1 MNKDKIKD
9 FTKKHSTGV
18 EIVAKLGVFLL
29 MLIITFTFVIGVT
42 TQDSDSMSPN
52 IKFHD
57 TIVYS
62 RINSD
67 FTLRDVVVYKYNGEL
82 YIGRLVGTPNN
93 EIYVSQSGSVF
104 QNNYLVY
111 EDNIY
116 TSDNSNSDYKVTL
129 GENQYYVLCDNR
141 EFHTDSR
148 DFGVIDK
155 SQIVGVVILDV
166 RRFGL

>member
-1 MNKDKIKD
+1 M
-9 FTKKHSTGV
+9 
-18 EIVAKLGVFLL
+18 
-29 MLIITFTFVIGVT
+29 
-42 TQDSDSMSPN
+42 
-52 IKFHD
+52 
-57 TIVYS
+57 
-62 RINSD
+62 
-67 FTLRDVVVYKYNGEL
+67 VVYKYNGEL

>member
-1 MNKDKIKD
+1 MKEFI
-9 FTKKHSTGV
+9 KKHPTLMELTV
-18 EIVAKLGVFLL
+18 KIVVFLS
-29 MLIITFTFVIGVT
+29 MLFIIFGFVIGVT

-57 TIVYS
+57 VVLYSKINTDYTI
-62 RINSD
+62 
-67 FTLRDVVVYKYNGEL
+67 RDVVVYKHDGEL

-93 EIYVSQSGSVF
+93 SIYVSQSGSVF
-104 QNNYLVY
+104 QNNYLVS
-111 EDNIY
+111 ETNIY
-116 TSDNSNSDYKVTL
+116 STDNSEVDYKVDL

-141 EFHTDSR
+141 EYHTDSR
-148 DFGVIDK
+148 DFGPIDR

>member
-1 MNKDKIKD
+1 MKEFI
-9 FTKKHSTGV
+9 KKHPTLMELTV
-18 EIVAKLGVFLL
+18 KIVVFLS
-29 MLIITFTFVIGVT
+29 MLFIIFGFVIGVT

-57 TIVYS
+57 VVLYSKINTDYTI
-62 RINSD
+62 
-67 FTLRDVVVYKYNGEL
+67 RDVVVYKHDGEL

-93 EIYVSQSGSVF
+93 SIYVSQSGSVF
-104 QNNYLVY
+104 QNNYLVI
-111 EDNIY
+111 ETNIY
-116 TSDNSNSDYKVTL
+116 STDNSEVDYKVDL

-141 EFHTDSR
+141 EYHTDSR
-148 DFGVIDK
+148 DFGPIDR

>member
-1 MNKDKIKD
+1 MKEFI
-9 FTKKHSTGV
+9 KKHPTLMELTV
-18 EIVAKLGVFLL
+18 KIVVFLS
-29 MLIITFTFVIGVT
+29 MLFIIFGFVIGVT

-57 TIVYS
+57 VVLYSKINTDYTI
-62 RINSD
+62 
-67 FTLRDVVVYKYNGEL
+67 RDVVVYKHDGEL

-93 EIYVSQSGSVF
+93 SIYVSQSGSVF
-104 QNNYLVY
+104 QNNYLVS
-111 EDNIY
+111 ETNIY
-116 TSDNSNSDYKVTL
+116 STDNSEVDYRVDL

-141 EFHTDSR
+141 EYHTDSR
-148 DFGVIDK
+148 DFGPIDR

>member
-1 MNKDKIKD
+1 MELTVKI
-9 FTKKHSTGV
+9 V
-18 EIVAKLGVFLL
+18 VFLS
-29 MLIITFTFVIGVT
+29 MLFIIFGFVIGVT

-57 TIVYS
+57 VVLYSKINTDYTI
-62 RINSD
+62 
-67 FTLRDVVVYKYNGEL
+67 RDVVVYKHDGEL

-93 EIYVSQSGSVF
+93 SIYVSQSGSVF
-104 QNNYLVY
+104 QNNYLVS
-111 EDNIY
+111 ETNIY
-116 TSDNSNSDYKVTL
+116 STDNSEVDYRVDL

-141 EFHTDSR
+141 EYHTDSR
-148 DFGVIDK
+148 DFGPIDR

>member
-1 MNKDKIKD
+1 MKEFI
-9 FTKKHSTGV
+9 KKHPTLMELTV
-18 EIVAKLGVFLL
+18 KIVVFLS
-29 MLIITFTFVIGVT
+29 MLFIIFGFVIGVT

-57 TIVYS
+57 VVLYSKINTDYTIQ
-62 RINSD
+62 
-67 FTLRDVVVYKYNGEL
+67 DVVVYKHDGEL

-93 EIYVSQSGSVF
+93 SIYVSQSGSVF
-104 QNNYLVY
+104 QNNYLVS
-111 EDNIY
+111 ETNIY
-116 TSDNSNSDYKVTL
+116 STDNSEVDYKVDL

-141 EFHTDSR
+141 EYHTDSR
-148 DFGVIDK
+148 DFGPIDR

>member
-1 MNKDKIKD
+1 MKEFI
-9 FTKKHSTGV
+9 KKHPTLMELTV
-18 EIVAKLGVFLL
+18 KIVVFLS
-29 MLIITFTFVIGVT
+29 MLFIIFGFVIGVT

-57 TIVYS
+57 VVLYSKINTDYTI
-62 RINSD
+62 
-67 FTLRDVVVYKYNGEL
+67 RDVVVYKHDGEL

-93 EIYVSQSGSVF
+93 SIYVSQSGSVF
-104 QNNYLVY
+104 QNNYLVS
-111 EDNIY
+111 ETNIY
-116 TSDNSNSDYKVTL
+116 STDNSEVDYKVDL

-141 EFHTDSR
+141 EYHTDSR
-148 DFGVIDK
+148 DFGPIDK